1 MDTTPLN
8 NKTDDLWFRQKVG
21 GGAYRRQKADRA
33 RGGGSSREENEFL
46 VRRSSRSSGPKREG
60 LQALDWLLDWK
71 NPEDDTELVKG
82 LNELMCVV
90 HITDRKRW

>member
-33 RGGGSSREENEFL
+33 RGGGSSREDV
-46 VRRSSRSSGPKREG
+46 VRWTHGPRAQVTSQVAEYRLEYMG
-60 LQALDWLLDWK
+60 YFIL
-71 NPEDDTELVKG
+71 
-82 LNELMCVV
+82 
-90 HITDRKRW
+90 